1 MTSVV
6 VAGALAAKPGNG
18 GEAWVRLSY
27 ILGLQK
33 LGFTTRLVEQIES
46 PSPAA
51 VAYFREVADAFG
63 IDASLIDCAG
73 TPFVGDPFDGADLL
87 LNISGNLR
95 APGLR
100 SRFRRTVFVD
110 LDPGFTQ
117 VWHVRGVE
125 RVPRHDVYLTVGA
138 NVGSAFCSIPTGDIE
153 WRATR
158 PPVVLDR
165 WHGQD
170 VVFDRFTTVASWRC
184 AYGPIEPYGLK
195 HHAWRRLA
203 QLPRVAGLPFEAV
216 VGIDPS
222 DDADRRTLEE
232 GDWRLLDPAVVA
244 APQGFEDYVR
254 ASGAEFSVA
263 QGIYVD
269 TKSGWFS
276 DRSVRYLAAGR
287 PVLVEDTGFGRT
299 LPIGEGLL
307 AFRGLDDAAAK
318 AHAIVED
325 YEHHAHAARALAEE
339 HFDSAKVLATLLE
352 DAL

>member
-27 ILGLQK
+27 VLGLQR
-33 LGFTTRLVEQIES
+33 LGFATRLVEEIED

-51 VAYFREVADAFG
+51 VAYFREVAAAFG
-63 IDASLIDCAG
+63 IDASLVDAAG
-73 TPFVGDPFDGADLL
+73 TPFVGDPVESADLL
-87 LNISGNLR
+87 LNVSGNLR
-95 APGLR
+95 ARGLR
-100 SRFRRTVFVD
+100 ARFRRTAFID

-117 VWHVRGVE
+117 VWHARGVE
-125 RVPRHDVYLTVGA
+125 RVPKHDVYLTVGA
-138 NVGSAFCSIPTGDIE
+138 NIGSASCSIPAEDIE

-165 WHGQD
+165 WCVDGAD
-170 VVFDRFTTVASWRC
+170 FDRFTTVASWRC

-203 QLPRVAGLPFEAV
+203 QLPRVASLPFEAV
-216 VGIDPS
+216 VGIDPA
-222 DDADRRTLEE
+222 DDADRRTLEG
-232 GDWRLLDPAVVA
+232 GDWRLRDPALVA
-244 APQGFEDYVR
+244 APQGFRDYVR

-269 TKSGWFS
+269 TESGWFS

-299 LPIGEGLL
+299 LPTGEGLL
-307 AFRGLDDAAAK
+307 TFRDLDDAVAG

-325 YEHHAHAARALAEE
+325 YKHHALAARAIAEE
-339 HFDSAKVLATLLE
+339 HFDSDKVLATLLE